1 MSITPLDIQQKR
13 FRAVWRGLDRAEVDG
28 FLNLIASEFEALNR
42 ELNELRE
49 DTHRQRRH
57 LDEYRSREA
66 AIKETMITAQRVTEE
81 ITENAKKE
89 AEIIIGRAEL
99 EAEKLVEQAQER
111 LTELLRDI
119 ADAKRQRVQLRSE
132 LRGVLDTH
140 RRLLDIADD
149 AEARPKVEEN
159 LAVMRR
165 PASVAPLGKAEG
177 FAEAED
183 ADVQEMPRTVPGRS
197 S

>member
-13 FRAVWRGLDRAEVDG
+13 FRTLWRGFDKVEVDS

-49 DTHRQRRH
+49 DTSRQRRM
-57 LDEYRSREA
+57 LDEYRAREA

-89 AEIIIGRAEL
+89 ADIIIGRAEL
-99 EAEKLVEQAQER
+99 EAEKLLEQAQER
-111 LTELLRDI
+111 LTELLGEI
-119 ADAKRQRVQLRSE
+119 SEAKRQRAQFLSQLK
-132 LRGVLDTH
+132 GMLDTH
-140 RRLLDIADD
+140 HRLLEIAAD
-149 AEARPKVEEN
+149 EEHARPRVEDN

-165 PASVAPLGKAEG
+165 PQQVEPLDD
-177 FAEAED
+177 ED
-183 ADVQEMPRTVPGRS
+183 GGGGDVQEMPRSLPSR
-197 S
+197 

>member
-49 DTHRQRRH
+49 DTHRQRRL

-119 ADAKRQRVQLRSE
+119 ADAKRQRVQFRSE

-165 PASVAPLGKAEG
+165 PAPVAPLGKAEG

-197 S
+197 G